1 MIIGKLL
8 PFVSA
13 FVEAIDAA
21 ISKHS
26 PGQSMSALQRAWLSF
41 CLTAILVTN
50 SICWARFERASLGT
64 HSLAALSWM
73 FRHAKIPW
81 EHLLVVSVRVVLEHH
96 GITSGSLVID
106 DTDKKRSKS
115 AKTLAHLYKLRDKES
130 GGYIWGQSLV
140 LVLFVT
146 PTLTLVDGT
155 RYSSYPACPCDGTP
169 HSVLDA
175 ATAA

>member
-1 MIIGKLL
+1 MGTTMIIGKPL

-13 FVEAIDAA
+13 FVDAIDEAID
-21 ISKHS
+21 KHR
-26 PGQSMSALQRAWLSF
+26 PGQGMSVLQRAWLSF

-64 HSLAALSWM
+64 YSQAALSWM

-81 EHLLVVSVRVVLEHH
+81 EHLLVASVRVVLEHH

-115 AKTLAHLYKLRDKES
+115 AKTLAHL
-130 GGYIWGQSLV
+130 
-140 LVLFVT
+140 
-146 PTLTLVDGT
+146 
-155 RYSSYPACPCDGTP
+155 
-169 HSVLDA
+169 
-175 ATAA
+175 